1 MVLSNSMKFISKN
14 INNIIKKVYFYKYL
28 IIISNVFINN
38 MKFWWLFTLIL
49 LFIVKNLIENYNF

>member
-1 MVLSNSMKFISKN
+1 MFLSTSMKFISKN

-38 MKFWWLFTLIL
+38 MKF
-49 LFIVKNLIENYNF
+49 

>member
-38 MKFWWLFTLIL
+38 MKFWLLLSLIS
-49 LFIVKNLIENYNF
+49 LFIVKNLIDIYNF